1 MKNKPF
7 MRSSRSVAVLFAC
20 VLFACV
26 PAEKSLPTEA
36 EMESHNQS
44 LAEGFISAWNAGD
57 AAALATQFHPEG
69 RRVNSDVQE
78 VWFGRQA
85 IEDGFAMML
94 AADNPYG
101 GSTLSAEV
109 LSSKGLAPGLF
120 IASGEWQLID
130 ATGEQLRIGFFANTI
145 VIEDGKAYLMQES
158 AGEYT
163 PPN

>member
-1 MKNKPF
+1 
-7 MRSSRSVAVLFAC
+7 

-26 PAEKSLPTEA
+26 PEEEPVPTEA
-36 EMESHNQS
+36 EMESHMQIM
-44 LAEGFISAWNAGD
+44 AEEFISAWNVGD

-69 RRVNSDVQE
+69 RRLNSDVQE
-78 VWFGRQA
+78 VWFGRQE

-109 LSSKGLAPGLF
+109 LSTKALAPGLF

-130 ATGEQLRIGFFANTI
+130 ATGEELRLGFFANTV

>member
-69 RRVNSDVQE
+69 RRVSSDVQE

-109 LSSKGLAPGLF
+109 LSSKALAPGLF

>member
-1 MKNKPF
+1 MA
-7 MRSSRSVAVLFAC
+7 SRLVAALLTCALFAC
-20 VLFACV
+20 A
-26 PAEKSLPTEA
+26 PAEEPLPTET
-36 EMESHNQS
+36 EMESHMQIM
-44 LAEGFISAWNAGD
+44 AEEFISAWNAGD

-69 RRVNSDVQE
+69 RRLNSDVQE
-78 VWFGRQA
+78 VWFGREA

-109 LSSKGLAPGLF
+109 LSSKALAPGLF
-120 IASGEWQLID
+120 ISSGEWQLVD
-130 ATGEQLRIGFFANTI
+130 STGEQLRLGFFANTV
-145 VIEDGKAYLMQES
+145 VIEDGQAYLMQES

>member
-1 MKNKPF
+1 MV
-7 MRSSRSVAVLFAC
+7 SRSVAVLLTC
-20 VLFACV
+20 VLFACA
-26 PAEKSLPTEA
+26 PTEEPLPSEA
-36 EMESHNQS
+36 EMESYMQII
-44 LAEGFISAWNAGD
+44 AEEFIGAWNAGD

-69 RRVNSDVQE
+69 RRLNSDVQE

-109 LSSKGLAPGLF
+109 SSTKALAPGLF
-120 IASGEWQLID
+120 ISSGEWQLID
-130 ATGEQLRIGFFANTI
+130 ATGEQLRLGFFANTV
-145 VIEDGKAYLMQES
+145 VIEDGKAYLLQEA

>member
-1 MKNKPF
+1 MV
-7 MRSSRSVAVLFAC
+7 SRLVAVSFVC
-20 VLFACV
+20 VLFACAPV
-26 PAEKSLPTEA
+26 EEPLPTES
-36 EMESHNQS
+36 EMESHMQMM
-44 LAEGFISAWNAGD
+44 AEEFVSAWNAGD

-78 VWFGRQA
+78 VWFGRQE

-94 AADNPYG
+94 ATDNPYD

-109 LSSKGLAPGLF
+109 SSTKALAPGLF
-120 IASGEWQLID
+120 ISSGEWQLID
-130 ATGEQLRIGFFANTI
+130 ATGEQLRLGFFANTV

>member
-1 MKNKPF
+1 MV
-7 MRSSRSVAVLFAC
+7 SRFVAVLFAC
-20 VLFACV
+20 ALFGCF
-26 PAEKSLPTEA
+26 PAEEPLPTEA
-36 EMESHNQS
+36 EMESHMRIS
-44 LAEGFISAWNAGD
+44 AEEFVSAWNAGD
-57 AAALATQFHPEG
+57 AAALAAQFHPEG
-69 RRVNSDVQE
+69 RRLNSDVQE

-85 IEDGFAMML
+85 IEDGFTMML

-109 LSSKGLAPGLF
+109 SATKALAPGLF

-130 ATGEQLRIGFFANTI
+130 STGEQLRLGFFANT
-145 VIEDGKAYLMQES
+145 VVLEDGKAYLMQEA

>member
-1 MKNKPF
+1 MV
-7 MRSSRSVAVLFAC
+7 SRSVAVLLTC
-20 VLFACV
+20 VLFACA
-26 PAEKSLPTEA
+26 PTEEPLPSEA
-36 EMESHNQS
+36 EMESHMQIM
-44 LAEGFISAWNAGD
+44 AEEFVSAWNAGD

-69 RRVNSDVQE
+69 RRLNSDVQE

-109 LSSKGLAPGLF
+109 SSTKALASGLF
-120 IASGEWQLID
+120 ISSGEWQLID
-130 ATGEQLRIGFFANTI
+130 ATGEQLRLGFFANTV
-145 VIEDGKAYLMQES
+145 VIEDGKAYLMQEA